1 MSYGDDDNYMTWS
14 NNSPSS
20 GIYDMYSSFL
30 TYFERLNQL
39 YRDYALNIQR
49 INDSYKE
56 SIRIIETINDANK
69 EYIENYSKMNQ
80 LYKQH
85 FEDMQRMNQQW
96 LNLLWNP
103 FMGEEKQKHQEHRVS
118 KVVTLLEINA
128 VTNVIYL

>member
-96 LNLLWNP
+96 LIFCGIHLWERKSRSIKSIEYHKALGRYAIGN
-103 FMGEEKQKHQEHRVS
+103 KRCH
-118 KVVTLLEINA
+118 
-128 VTNVIYL
+128 